1 MFGLNCL
8 DITSLNLTVSLT
20 KKFFSL
26 RSVDFVTKSKQII
39 TTYNGTE
46 EMEAGLIHYCNL
58 NNKWKIS

>member
-20 KKFFSL
+20 KKFFPF
-26 RSVDFVTKSKQII
+26 RSVDFVTMSKQII

-46 EMEAGLIHYCNL
+46 EMEVGLL
-58 NNKWKIS
+58 

>member
-26 RSVDFVTKSKQII
+26 CSVDFVTKSKQII
-39 TTYNGTE
+39 TTNNGSE
-46 EMEAGLIHYCNL
+46 EMEVGLL
-58 NNKWKIS
+58 